1 MDHQSRHLWEHDHV
15 FGQDQVMAGE
25 RRTLLVVII
34 TACMMVV
41 EITAGFA
48 FGSMALLA
56 DGLHMGSHA
65 AALGIS
71 VFAYRYARKHAHDRH
86 FSFGT
91 GKVNAL
97 AGFTS
102 GILLMMFA
110 LMMAWE
116 SINRFFDPVAIA
128 FNQAIA
134 VAIAGFIVNG
144 ASMFILRTKHHHH
157 GAAHGH
163 AHHHV
168 DHNLRAAY
176 LHVFADALTSIFT
189 IFALLTGK
197 YFGLVW
203 MDPLMGIVGATLVS
217 RWSWILIND
226 TSHVLLDH
234 QAPSEVEQKIR
245 MLIEQDVGNRI
256 ADLHIWAIGPNIYT
270 AAISIITD
278 NPKPP
283 DHYKGL
289 LPDDL
294 GIVHATVEVHRH
306 VS

>member
-1 MDHQSRHLWEHDHV
+1 
-15 FGQDQVMAGE
+15 MAGE
-25 RRTLLVVII
+25 RRTLLVVIL
-34 TACMMVV
+34 TACMMLV

-65 AALGIS
+65 AALAIS
-71 VFAYRYARKHAHDRH
+71 VFAYRYARKHAHNRN

-102 GILLMMFA
+102 GILLMVFA

-116 SINRFFDPVAIA
+116 SINRLFNPIAIA

-134 VAIAGFIVNG
+134 VAVVGFIVNG

-157 GAAHGH
+157 GAGHGH
-163 AHHHV
+163 A

-176 LHVFADALTSIFT
+176 LHVFADALTSIFA
-189 IFALLTGK
+189 IAALLTGK
-197 YFGLVW
+197 YLGLVW
-203 MDPLMGIVGATLVS
+203 MDPLMGIVGAILVS
-217 RWSWILIND
+217 RWSWVLIND

-234 QAPSEVEQKIR
+234 QAAPEVEAKIR
-245 MLIEQDVGNRI
+245 TLIEQGDGNRI
-256 ADLHIWAIGPNIYT
+256 ADLHVWAIGPDIYT
-270 AAISIITD
+270 AAISLVSD
-278 NPKPP
+278 DPKSP